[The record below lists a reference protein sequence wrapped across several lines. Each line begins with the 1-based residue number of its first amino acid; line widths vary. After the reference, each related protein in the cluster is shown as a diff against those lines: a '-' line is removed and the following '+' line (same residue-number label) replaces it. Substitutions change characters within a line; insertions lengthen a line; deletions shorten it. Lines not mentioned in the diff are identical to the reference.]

1 MLGETILTSSFFAF
15 PAMTGGLRP
24 RPSRAIRPCSTLPD
38 ENRAGMAHAAS
49 GRKPCESTG
58 LSVGNALGRFVFG
71 RNGAARARRD
81 WRAEGGH
88 PYSSDIIL
96 PFDAPGHLEKL
107 IAL

>member
-1 MLGETILTSSFFAF
+1 
-15 PAMTGGLRP
+15 MTGGLRP

-58 LSVGNALGRFVFG
+58 LSVGTALGRFVFG